1 MLLLALNVNGNV
13 IPGLISIWLRVSK
26 VGSCRRGDT
35 VCYCAYMNSRAYCPL
50 IAGAASLSDSCPLWP
65 TKDSSQST
73 DRLASFSRFPLI
85 DFIDQSPTCVSCH
98 QRDWLTLTMQRSHE
112 NLHISS
118 PHHFPQIFLISVHI
132 SRVRVVCSGVPCR
145 LDAFLG
151 LTVPLAIGCLLPS
164 GCAALKLWVIFC
176 SHHSFINLRKYYNF
190 RFRSRGPPSLALERQ
205 EGWGLSQTLSG
216 APRRGERGER
226 SRPLLSCSRLP
237 PATALHII

>member
-98 QRDWLTLTMQRSHE
+98 QRDWPTLTMQWSHE
-112 NLHISS
+112 NLHIPF
-118 PHHFPQIFLISVHI
+118 PHHFPQILLIFVHI
-132 SRVRVVCSGVPCR
+132 SWVHVVCSGVPCR

-151 LTVPLAIGCLLPS
+151 LTVPLVIGCLLPS

-176 SHHSFINLRKYYNF
+176 SRHSFINLRKYYNF
-190 RFRSRGPPSLALERQ
+190 RFRSRGAPSSALKGRKDEGYRRLLAVHLGEAR
-205 EGWGLSQTLSG
+205 EASARARCWA
-216 APRRGERGER
+216 APAC
-226 SRPLLSCSRLP
+226 PRLQP
-237 PATALHII
+237 SI